1 MVIYHLQNGFGKYG
15 WNVNGTELFFQ
26 RKIYRSNGKSETV
39 VLFFQTPEFRVS
51 FFQSFQ
57 SHLWNQSQAF
67 AAVFGKWNWF
77 VQKLNAIPGRNL
89 PVLNFAYHLPEPGT
103 YRFALVNGKWPMFLL
118 YGGFICKTR
127 RAGCVWTRVFLLRE
141 ERFSKNGE
149 GVYLSKL
156 WYLKRISP
164 SLITTV

>member
-1 MVIYHLQNGFGKYG
+1 MVIYHLQNVFGKYG

-39 VLFFQTPEFRVS
+39 VLFFQTPETRVS

-103 YRFALVNGKWPMFLL
+103 YRFALVNGKWPMFLI

-127 RAGCVWTRVFLLRE
+127 RAGCVLTRVFLLRE

-164 SLITTV
+164 PFITTV